1 MALNAK
7 FLKDK
12 NVLYVVMFVAVT
24 NFFVYLLMHNWTAAI
39 IFALLAYLT
48 TYFSKNM
55 IIVLLVAMV
64 STNVIV
70 ASGHMTRRVVVGME
84 DKKKKE
90 GMEDKKKKEGM
101 EDKKKKEG
109 MKDKDEGYTNKSDI
123 NYPATLE
130 KAYDDLDSLIGK
142 DGIDKMTTDTA
153 KLVEQQNKLLKN
165 LESMT
170 PLIQQTSQL
179 LNILPIDSMNNIQGS
194 LGSVINNL
202 KGLSLNK

>member
-1 MALNAK
+1 MALNTK
-7 FLKDK
+7 LLKDK

-24 NFFVYLLMHNWTAAI
+24 NFFVYLLMHNWTAAV

-64 STNVIV
+64 STNIIV
-70 ASGHMTRRVVVGME
+70 ASGHMTRRVVEGME
-84 DKKKKE
+84 DKK
-90 GMEDKKKKEGM
+90 KKKKEGM

-109 MKDKDEGYTNKSDI
+109 MKDKEEGEGYTNKSDI

-165 LESMT
+165 LENMT
-170 PLIQQTSQL
+170 PLIEQTSQL

-202 KGLSLNK
+202 KGLSTK

>member
-1 MALNAK
+1 MALNTK
-7 FLKDK
+7 LLKDK

-24 NFFVYLLMHNWTAAI
+24 NFFVYLLMHNWTAAV

-70 ASGHMTRRVVVGME
+70 ASGHMTRRVV
-84 DKKKKE
+84 E
-90 GMEDKKKKEGM
+90 GMEDKKTDEVE
-101 EDKKKKEG
+101 EDE
-109 MKDKDEGYTNKSDI
+109 KDKDEGYTNKSDI

-142 DGIDKMTTDTA
+142 DGIDKMTNDTS

-165 LESMT
+165 LENMT
-170 PLIQQTSQL
+170 PLIEQTSKL

-202 KGLSLNK
+202 KGLSTK

>member
-1 MALNAK
+1 MALNTK
-7 FLKDK
+7 LLKDK

-24 NFFVYLLMHNWTAAI
+24 NFFVYLLMHNWTAAV

-64 STNVIV
+64 STNVII
-70 ASGHMTRRVVVGME
+70 ASGHMTRRVV
-84 DKKKKE
+84 E
-90 GMEDKKKKEGM
+90 GMEDKKTEEVE
-101 EDKKKKEG
+101 EDE
-109 MKDKDEGYTNKSDI
+109 KDKDEGYTNKSDI

-142 DGIDKMTTDTA
+142 DGIDKMTNDTS

-165 LESMT
+165 LENMT
-170 PLIQQTSQL
+170 PLIEQTSKL

-202 KGLSLNK
+202 KGLSTK

>member
-1 MALNAK
+1 MALNTK
-7 FLKDK
+7 LLKDK

-24 NFFVYLLMHNWTAAI
+24 NFFVYLLMHNWTAAV

-55 IIVLLVAMV
+55 IIVLLVAMI
-64 STNVIV
+64 STNIIV
-70 ASGHMTRRVVVGME
+70 ASGHMTRRVVEGME
-84 DKKKKE
+84 NKKKDKKKE
-90 GMEDKKKKEGM
+90 EVEEDE
-101 EDKKKKEG
+101 
-109 MKDKDEGYTNKSDI
+109 KDKDEGYTNKSDI

-142 DGIDKMTTDTA
+142 DGIDKMTNDTS

-165 LESMT
+165 LENMT
-170 PLIQQTSQL
+170 PLIEQTSKL

-202 KGLSLNK
+202 KGLSTK

>member
-1 MALNAK
+1 MSLNTK
-7 FLKDK
+7 LLKDK

-24 NFFVYLLMHNWTAAI
+24 NFFVYLLMHNWTAAV

-70 ASGHMTRRVVVGME
+70 ASGHMTRRVV
-84 DKKKKE
+84 E
-90 GMEDKKKKEGM
+90 GMEDKKTDEVE
-101 EDKKKKEG
+101 EDE
-109 MKDKDEGYTNKSDI
+109 KDKDEGYTNKSDI

-142 DGIDKMTTDTA
+142 DGIDKMTNDTS

-165 LESMT
+165 LENMT
-170 PLIQQTSQL
+170 PLIEQTSKL

-202 KGLSLNK
+202 KGLSTK

>member
-1 MALNAK
+1 MALNTK
-7 FLKDK
+7 LLKDK

-24 NFFVYLLMHNWTAAI
+24 NFFVYLLMHNWTAAV

-70 ASGHMTRRVVVGME
+70 ASGHMTRRVV
-84 DKKKKE
+84 E
-90 GMEDKKKKEGM
+90 GMEDKKTEEVE
-101 EDKKKKEG
+101 EDE
-109 MKDKDEGYTNKSDI
+109 KDKDEGYTNKSDI

-142 DGIDKMTTDTA
+142 DGIDKMTNDTS

-165 LESMT
+165 L
-170 PLIQQTSQL
+170 
-179 LNILPIDSMNNIQGS
+179 
-194 LGSVINNL
+194 
-202 KGLSLNK
+202 

>member
-64 STNVIV
+64 STNVII
-70 ASGHMTRRVVVGME
+70 ASGHMTRRVV
-84 DKKKKE
+84 E
-90 GMEDKKKKEGM
+90 GMEDKKTEEVE
-101 EDKKKKEG
+101 EDE
-109 MKDKDEGYTNKSDI
+109 KDKDEGYTNKSDI

-142 DGIDKMTTDTA
+142 DGIDKMTNDTS

-165 LESMT
+165 LENMT
-170 PLIQQTSQL
+170 PLIEQTSKL

-202 KGLSLNK
+202 KGLSTK